1 MTYAELLAERMGAA
15 LMAQRDQ
22 ILFGTCCIE
31 KWIDEEGNERSK
43 HVPISE
49 VYFTRGTQK

>member
-1 MTYAELLAERMGAA
+1 MTYLELMAERIDAA

-43 HVPISE
+43 HVPFSE
-49 VYFTRGTQK
+49 IYVAGE